1 MNEEVTALEAESRD
15 LAYHGKNHDIG
26 GRDYIPSI
34 NGVVPVGGIILWSGA
49 ADAIPRHWAL
59 CDGNNGTPNLLD
71 RFVMAAG
78 GAFAVDATGGTASHV
93 HPFTHEAAHAI
104 TQPVFDA
111 PAPHAITQ
119 PVFAAPTAHTVTQ
132 PVVAAHAALGTHYHL
147 LPFGKNDATNG
158 NFYIYD
164 RDVFGITDPG
174 VGSQSVIAT
183 TDSAGANPH
192 MMRSQAITA
201 GTPDAHSLSTN
212 VSLSN
217 NHDAPA
223 RTTDV
228 ALTNNHAAPNRSVD
242 VALTNNAPH
251 SGGSVDA
258 VVGENKYP
266 PYYALCYIMRTQ

>member
-1 MNEEVTALEAESRD
+1 VNEEISAPEAESRD
-15 LAYHGKNHDIG
+15 LTYHGKNHDIG

-59 CDGNNGTPNLLD
+59 CDGNNNTPNLLD

-78 GAFAVDATGGTASHV
+78 GAFAVDATGGTSAHV
-93 HPFTHEAAHAI
+93 HPFT
-104 TQPVFDA
+104 
-111 PAPHAITQ
+111 HAITQ
-119 PVFAAPTAHTVTQ
+119 PVFAGPTGHTITQPVVATHVVTP

-201 GTPDAHSLSTN
+201 GTPDAHSFSTALAITNLTHPLTTDVGLSQN
-212 VSLSN
+212 DPHS
-217 NHDAPA
+217 APA
-223 RTTDV
+223 RTQDV
-228 ALTNNHAAPNRSVD
+228 VLSNNN
-242 VALTNNAPH
+242 PH
-251 SGGSVDA
+251 SGGA
-258 VVGENKYP
+258 VEAPTGENKYP